1 MRHSLKVGI
10 LVLSSTAAEYVIRNQ
25 KFHLQSEHKMQ
36 YFIQVLQLHFSV
48 YSLIIQRVMTAK
60 YVLHVSVK

>member
-1 MRHSLKVGI
+1 MKHSLKAEI
-10 LVLSSTAAEYVIRNQ
+10 FFVLSSAVAKYVIRNQ
-25 KFHLQSEHKMQ
+25 FYLQTERKMQ

-60 YVLHVSVK
+60 YVLHVSGK